1 MATTFGITK
10 ITGTLIKSV
19 DLTHSAETKVLIAA
33 DGTFS
38 AARNVDDSYSFTVS
52 GYGTTAI
59 EAGGSTGAPD
69 GTSGKVIIT
78 KVTESQTNDDWD
90 QFSYDGTAYPHA
102 S

>member
-19 DLTHSAETKVLIAA
+19 DLTHTAETKVLIDS

-59 EAGGSTGAPD
+59 EAGGSAGAPD

-78 KVTESQTNDDWD
+78 KVTESQSNDDWD